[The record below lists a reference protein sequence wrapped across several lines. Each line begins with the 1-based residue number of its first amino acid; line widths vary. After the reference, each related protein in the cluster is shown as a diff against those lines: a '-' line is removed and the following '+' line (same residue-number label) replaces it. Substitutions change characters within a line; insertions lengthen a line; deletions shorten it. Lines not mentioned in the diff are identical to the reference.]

1 MKPVRKPARARRAD
15 AKLLADPAYT
25 RFLLDDSPFYL
36 IARTSGRYNL
46 DMQRIMKSVDM
57 DVPSWRALMILRE
70 RNPSSVSEIAERTVI
85 QLSTVTR
92 VVQRLQRQGLVKLS
106 SRKSDARKTDVTL
119 TPRGEQSVEQVRRCA
134 SRIYQLAFHDFSARE
149 IEALNTLLRRVY
161 ANLDPRL

>member
-1 MKPVRKPARARRAD
+1 MKPARKPARARRAD
-15 AKLLADPAYT
+15 AKLLADPAYA

-36 IARTSGRYNL
+36 IARTGGRYNL

-57 DVPSWRALMILRE
+57 DVPRWRALMILRE

-92 VVQRLQRQGLVKLS
+92 VVQRLQRQGLVKLA

-119 TPRGEQSVEQVRRCA
+119 TPRGEQAVQQVRKCA
-134 SRIYQLAFHDFSARE
+134 SRIYRLAFHDFSARE

-161 ANLDPRL
+161 ANLDLRL